1 MKKTGLAL
9 GALAL
14 SLAGLFALSGQ
25 VEAYRGDPSVQGPDY
40 SAERH
45 QAMTQ
50 AFENHDYDAWREL
63 MQDRGRVMQV
73 VNQDNFA
80 RFAEAHQLA
89 QEGKL
94 DESKQIRE
102 ELGLGL
108 RNGSGQGQKGNGNG
122 MGRYNR

>member
-25 VEAYRGDPSVQGPDY
+25 VEAYRGDPNVQGPNY
-40 SAERH
+40 SVERH

-63 MQDRGRVMQV
+63 MQDRGRVTQV

-94 DESKQIRE
+94 DESRQIRE

-108 RNGSGQGQKGNGNG
+108 HNGSAQGQRGNG
-122 MGRYNR
+122 MGRYGK

>member
-1 MKKTGLAL
+1 MKKTGLAF
-9 GALAL
+9 GAAL

-25 VEAYRGDPSVQGPDY
+25 VAAYRGDSNAHGPNY
-40 SAERH
+40 STERH

-50 AFENHDYDAWREL
+50 AFENHDYEAWREL

-73 VNQDNFA
+73 VNQDNFV

-89 QEGKL
+89 QAGKL
-94 DESKQIRE
+94 DEAKQIRE

-108 RNGSGQGQKGNGNG
+108 HNGSGQGQKGNR
-122 MGRYNR
+122 MGRYHQ

>member
-1 MKKTGLAL
+1 MKKTGLVL

-14 SLAGLFALSGQ
+14 SLAGLSTLSGQ
-25 VEAYRGDPSVQGPDY
+25 VEAYRGDPGAQGPDY

-50 AFENHDYDAWREL
+50 AFDSNDYNAWKEQMR
-63 MQDRGRVMQV
+63 DRGRVTQV

-80 RFAEAHQLA
+80 RFAEAHQLV

-94 DESKQIRE
+94 DEAKQIRE

-108 RNGSGQGQKGNGNG
+108 RNGSGPGQKSNGR
-122 MGRYNR
+122 GRYSK